1 MCDLHLETFEKC
13 IHAVKSVSPTG
24 FAAIKCTALGNPKLL
39 ERMSTTIVELRK
51 LFLMFDKSNTGYVT
65 REDFAEAYNKFFTGG
80 SVDSIF
86 DKIDVD
92 HDGTVDYIEWT
103 NGLPIEDL
111 GDLIKLCREKGP
123 LAKVLTHYSIPISPP
138 LLTHSRRRHW
148 MLQRLSW

>member
-1 MCDLHLETFEKC
+1 
-13 IHAVKSVSPTG
+13 
-24 FAAIKCTALGNPKLL
+24 
-39 ERMSTTIVELRK
+39 
-51 LFLMFDKSNTGYVT
+51 MFDKSNTGFVT

-92 HDGTVDYIEWT
+92 HDGKVDYIEWT

-123 LAKVLTHYSIPISPP
+123 LAKVHPYSLTHLFTHS
-138 LLTHSRRRHW
+138 LTHS
-148 MLQRLSW
+148 